1 MNKISQWLEAAWAKV
16 RSWTWGG
23 KTALS
28 LLKKAWA
35 FLKWFGAAVA
45 DGTFG
50 IVKRPV
56 EIMACATYIVCALG
70 VGLWLGAAWVK
81 TVGMRSHVV
90 VGAADGLDLPA
101 AFTRCK
107 SIANAKH
114 ARVIEL
120 ESELAAIRS
129 ATRVSE
135 DKVVETRKPKVVRM
149 KPKRETTFIE
159 DVFGQ

>member
-1 MNKISQWLEAAWAKV
+1 MWLVLFVDSSLSRAY
-16 RSWTWGG
+16 
-23 KTALS
+23 ALF
-28 LLKKAWA
+28 KRATPDHVEP
-35 FLKWFGAAVA
+35 FLRVAVA
-45 DGTFG
+45 
-50 IVKRPV
+50 VV
-56 EIMACATYIVCALG
+56 V
-70 VGLWLGAAWVK
+70 VGLVSWSIH
-81 TVGMRSHVV
+81 TIRSKPNPHMV

-101 AFTRCK
+101 AFARCI

-114 ARVIEL
+114 ARVLEL